1 MKKFLSLLMMA
12 LLCVTTAWAEVVYTL
27 DGTITGGT
35 SGYDSESTIDQ
46 DFMTWKVTGNTNMS
60 PWRIGGKSLD
70 RVDKPVY
77 STTSMGSAITKV
89 SLEVGEASSITVN
102 SLKLIVASDA
112 QFNTIIDEVTASF
125 AAESTI
131 DFTPTP
137 GKEWAQNAYYK
148 FVFNVTV
155 SSTSNKFVE
164 FKKATFC
171 HESVATPVI
180 TFDPATA
187 YEGDEVTCTITCA
200 TTDANIQYKLN
211 DGEWQDYAPFTLTEN
226 TTVYAKA
233 TLGDDVSAVAE
244 KTVTFTPITTVA
256 DIAALTALQNGTEFR
271 MAQNWTATVVYV
283 SGNFVYI
290 KDNSGSTLLYDVT
303 KNNPELAAGYTISN
317 LYGKVSIYN
326 GLFEVGK
333 PATYSAEATS
343 VVVNPDVMA
352 VNNITADNVNQYVK
366 LEGVTL
372 SAISSSYF
380 TINGTLTGRNRFSVD
395 YPNSP
400 TEGTYDVTGFV
411 GYDSGKSDNML
422 QFWPTE
428 INKVV
433 STEFGIN
440 VTPTPAEGQEFTAPV
455 HVTIELLNAGEDAD
469 FDYYLD
475 GVKQNAYPE
484 GGFTLYKTTTLRV
497 EAMNDD
503 EDMTEAEWTG
513 TYTINLPDLTMKV
526 TPEPGTYATAQTVTA
541 SVEGITYGDIKWL
554 WEFTPEGQTEANKD
568 GEVATASIDES
579 GSIYFY
585 GTETLTGRTVEG
597 TFNYVIDPNYVVPVA
612 TNKYQLVNSTDG
624 LEAGANYIIVTAVEA
639 NYYAMGTI
647 TNQKGS
653 KATGFVMNENKDI
666 ATLNNQT
673 DVMVLTLGEGN
684 NGWTL
689 KTPEGK
695 YINITGDNANITAV
709 NDVKQVEITFA
720 NGRAKISGIEGR
732 QILYRSRNYDVFGNY
747 SSGNIGEEYLTV
759 ALYKQ
764 VIETPK
770 TETPEISVTEGET
783 EYTIAAAGAG
793 TVKLY
798 KAGEEVDNPCVV
810 TRTGEDQTIVFTA
823 TAKEDGKLIS
833 DEATQT
839 VTVPA
844 LPKTATPTIAVTEG
858 DEAYTVTATGA
869 GTVKLYKDGEEV
881 ANPFSV
887 TRTDAEQTFVFTAT
901 AQEEGKLIS
910 DEASQTVTVPALPA
924 PTYNITLDN
933 QPGEYSKLINVKAT
947 VEPALPEGATLK
959 YSIDDADPVEYNAS
973 KGVYLFKSSNL
984 TLTAYDADGTTVLAT
999 AGGEYK
1005 YIVNVFG
1012 DLNGDGIVDTSDL
1025 GIIVNL
1031 ILGKY

>member
-1 MKKFLSLLMMA
+1 M
-12 LLCVTTAWAEVVYTL
+12 LLCTTAWADVEIIELTADAQGYTNAQAVTTVEGDVVTLTFDQGESSNAPAYYSTGDAVRVYSGGTMTISANGNKITNVVFVYELNGGATVSVIPGTYDETNKTWTGEADEVVLTAGTAKHVRIQKVTVTYTPASTSSVAKPVISFNPTTAYTGDNVTCTIDHEDFENVSIYYTL
-27 DGTITGGT
+27 DGTNPDATKT
-35 SGYDSESTIDQ
+35 
-46 DFMTWKVTGNTNMS
+46 
-60 PWRIGGKSLD
+60 L
-70 RVDKPVY
+70 Y
-77 STTSMGSAITKV
+77 S
-89 SLEVGEASSITVN
+89 
-102 SLKLIVASDA
+102 
-112 QFNTIIDEVTASF
+112 
-125 AAESTI
+125 
-131 DFTPTP
+131 
-137 GKEWAQNAYYK
+137 
-148 FVFNVTV
+148 
-155 SSTSNKFVE
+155 
-164 FKKATFC
+164 
-171 HESVATPVI
+171 
-180 TFDPATA
+180 
-187 YEGDEVTCTITCA
+187 
-200 TTDANIQYKLN
+200 
-211 DGEWQDYAPFTLTEN
+211 APFTLTAT
-226 TTVYAKA
+226 TTVKA
-233 TLGDDVSAVAE
+233 IAVDGDDVSSDIAE
-244 KTVTFTPITTVA
+244 NTVTFTPITTVA

-303 KNNPELAAGYTISN
+303 QNGTAAGNTISN
-317 LYGKVSIYN
+317 LQGKVAIYN

-333 PATYSAEATS
+333 PATYTIEATPL
-343 VVVNPDVMA
+343 VTVNPVVMA
-352 VNNITADNVNQYVK
+352 VGDITAANANQYVK

-372 SAISSSYF
+372 SAISSNYF
-380 TINGTLTGRNRFSVD
+380 TINGTLTGRNRFSVQ
-395 YPNSP
+395 YPDSP

-411 GYDSGKSDNML
+411 GYDSGNSDNML

-475 GVKQNAYPE
+475 DVKQNAYPE

-503 EDMTEAEWTG
+503 EDVTEAEWTG

-541 SVEGITYGDIKWL
+541 SVEGITYGDIEWL

-666 ATLNNQT
+666 ATLDNQT
-673 DVMVLTLGEGN
+673 DVMVLTLGEGD

-720 NGRAKISGIEGR
+720 NGRAKISGKEGR

-798 KAGEEVDNPCVV
+798 K
-810 TRTGEDQTIVFTA
+810 
-823 TAKEDGKLIS
+823 DG
-833 DEATQT
+833 
-839 VTVPA
+839 V
-844 LPKTATPTIAVTEG
+844 
-858 DEAYTVTATGA
+858 
-869 GTVKLYKDGEEV
+869 EV

-901 AQEEGKLIS
+901 AKEDGKLIS

-924 PTYNITLDN
+924 PTYNITLDKE
-933 QPGEYSKLINVKAT
+933 PGTYDSNIVVKAT
-947 VEPALPEGATLK
+947 VSELPEGAKLYYIFLPTGSTATAQEK
-959 YSIDDADPVEYNAS
+959 EYKA
-973 KGVYLFKSSNL
+973 GVKLIKSG
-984 TLTAYDADGTTVLAT
+984 TLTFILRGADNTELAT
-999 AGGEYK
+999 AGGEYT
-1005 YIVNVFG
+1005 VPLFG
-1012 DLNGDGIVDTSDL
+1012 DVDNDGDVDVTDVNIV
-1025 GIIVNL
+1025 VNAL
-1031 ILGKY
+1031 LGKVSMDVNE